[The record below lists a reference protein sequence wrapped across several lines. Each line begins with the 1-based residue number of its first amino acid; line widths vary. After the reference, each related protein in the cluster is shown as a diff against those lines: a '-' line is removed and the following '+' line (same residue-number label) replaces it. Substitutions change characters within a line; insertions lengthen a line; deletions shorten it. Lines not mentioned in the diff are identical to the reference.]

1 MKNIYPLE
9 TSVVFRIIYIL
20 VVFTFGVFFAYVVF
34 LSILFIQGGL
44 DISVLNER
52 IGHFYTDVY
61 MVRLMQVC
69 QSIFVFICPPFILSM
84 LYKESPKKFL
94 HLQKPKL
101 KHAIIAIFSILIM
114 VPLVNLLVKW
124 NEGMHLPEF
133 MQGVEAWMRES
144 ENTANQVTELIL
156 KGSGWYDLTINL
168 IIVALLAGIGE
179 ELIFRGFFQSVF
191 AKIIDPGKNS
201 NIKPN
206 WVMHTTIWTVAIL
219 FSAIHLQFYGFIPR
233 VLLGA
238 WFGYLLWWT
247 GSIWVP
253 ILAHFTN
260 NAISTIA
267 VYSENNGI
275 LTNDPDQIG
284 LNETWWLCL
293 ISIILLAACI
303 VYLKKEQRET
313 KTYRD

>member
-20 VVFTFGVFFAYVVF
+20 VVFAFGLFLAYVVF
-34 LSILFIQGGL
+34 LSILYIQVGF

-52 IGHFYTDVY
+52 VINFNTDVFI
-61 MVRLMQVC
+61 VRLMQIC
-69 QSIFVFICPPFILSM
+69 QSIFVFICPPFILSK
-84 LYKESPKKFL
+84 LYKENSKDFL

-101 KHAIIAIFSILIM
+101 KHVLIAIFSILIM
-114 VPLVNLLVKW
+114 IPLTNVLVKW
-124 NEGMHLPEF
+124 NGGMHLPEF
-133 MQGVEAWMRES
+133 MQGLEVKIRES
-144 ENTANQVTELIL
+144 ENTAKLVTDLIL
-156 KGSGWYDLTINL
+156 NQSGWLNLTINL
-168 IIVALLAGIGE
+168 IIVALMAGIGE
-179 ELIFRGFFQSVF
+179 EILFRGFFQSVF
-191 AKIIDPGKNS
+191 ARIIGIGKNS

-206 WVMHTTIWTVAIL
+206 WVMHTTIWTVAFL

-233 VLLGA
+233 LLLGA

-253 ILAHFTN
+253 VLAHITN

-267 VYSENNGI
+267 VYAEKNGS
-275 LTNDPDQIG
+275 LTSDPDQIG

-293 ISIILLAACI
+293 ISILLLAACI
-303 VYLKKEQRET
+303 AYLKKGQRET
-313 KTYRD
+313 KTYSD